1 MNRGAAMHT
10 GILKKSRLDIAD
22 SLAHSTLFAYF
33 TPEELGHVAEMI
45 KVYGFEKGELIFS
58 EGDVGEELY
67 IIASGKVA
75 ISKRVKGNLE
85 QVLAHLGRGECFGEM
100 AILEKIPRTASAQ
113 SEEDSTLMALSKDHL
128 FSLMETDP
136 RAAAKIMF
144 NLLKTFNTRLQTTNE
159 HLREAVRWGLEATGF
174 QPES

>member
-1 MNRGAAMHT
+1 MNT
-10 GILKKSRLDIAD
+10 GILKKNRINVAD
-22 SLAHSTLFAYF
+22 SLSGSTLFAYF
-33 TPEELGHVAEMI
+33 TPDELVHVAEMI
-45 KVYGFEKGELIFS
+45 KVHGYAKGELIFS

-67 IIASGKVA
+67 IIATGKVA
-75 ISKRVKGNLE
+75 IGKRVKGNLE

-100 AILEKIPRTASAQ
+100 AILEKIPRTASAH
-113 SEEDSTLMALSKDHL
+113 SEEDCMLMALSKDHL

-144 NLLKTFNTRLQTTNE
+144 NLLKTFNTRLQTTND